1 MKRRSSNK
9 HSHKFAILAG
19 ALAFASAFSV
29 AAQEKDASP
38 AAQDKADAVAAQE
51 KNDAVAAQDKEK
63 ATAAPVDAGAV
74 KELKALGPVFDNR
87 VPTDPPR
94 PPVLTGRF
102 RLTAMGF
109 IVEHPSL
116 DSIFETD
123 GRGDEVYVRGDSFT
137 FDRTGRYITSYPVQT
152 TMFGE
157 LGRYAGGS
165 GRPSPFQ
172 AAQNFGGFMVGDSY
186 PASGPWT
193 EPRRRRADDLPMVMW
208 EGNLTQG
215 ANGVVVIP
223 TIWEWDGASW
233 TVEEAR
239 WGNGIKLA
247 VQRQSARIA
256 DVIRQWPATQRG
268 LVFDNLV
275 SLFITDNGTRPIG
288 SATRTPANV
297 PAGSLSHPAAMQID
311 PLILT
316 YDSAA
321 AQAVR
326 PSDYEVRSADGS
338 SVSNVHLPAGV
349 FGVSFIDPPE
359 MQGNYTLFL
368 KLEQLP

>member
-1 MKRRSSNK
+1 MERRSSYK
-9 HSHKFAILAG
+9 HPYKLAILAG
-19 ALAFASAFSV
+19 ALAFASAFSA
-29 AAQEKDASP
+29 AAQEKDSSP

-51 KNDAVAAQDKEK
+51 KTDSAAAQDKEK
-63 ATAAPVDAGAV
+63 ALPADAAMA
-74 KELKALGPVFDNR
+74 KQLKALGPPIDNR
-87 VPTDPPR
+87 VPPDPPP
-94 PPVLTGRF
+94 PPVQTGRF
-102 RLTAMGF
+102 RVTAMGF

-137 FDRTGRYITSYPVQT
+137 FDRTGRYIASFPVQT
-152 TMFGE
+152 TLFGE

-172 AAQNFGGFMVGDSY
+172 AAQNFGGFMIGDNY
-186 PASGPWT
+186 PTSGPWT
-193 EPRRRRADDLPMVMW
+193 EPRRRRDGDLPMVLW
-208 EGNLTQG
+208 EGDLTQG
-215 ANGVVVIP
+215 ADGVVVIP
-223 TIWEWDGASW
+223 TIWEWDGASA

-239 WGNGIKLA
+239 WGNSIKLA
-247 VQRQSARIA
+247 VQHESARIA
-256 DVIRQWPATQRG
+256 DVIRQWPPAHRQLT
-268 LVFDNLV
+268 FDNLV

-288 SATRTPANV
+288 SSTRTPANV
-297 PAGSLSHPAAMQID
+297 PAGSLSHPAAMRID

-321 AQAVR
+321 AQAIR

-338 SVSNVHLPAGV
+338 SVTSAHLPAGV

-359 MQGNYTLFL
+359 MQGRYTLFL